1 MGNPAY
7 RSPSFVFSGLSPRL
21 AGGQGNAR
29 FGPLIFL
36 FVARL
41 WRGSMDST
49 KDQAKRRNRVSRE
62 SVLLSPHRA
71 ENHESKSCS

>member
-1 MGNPAY
+1 
-7 RSPSFVFSGLSPRL
+7 
-21 AGGQGNAR
+21 
-29 FGPLIFL
+29 
-36 FVARL
+36 
-41 WRGSMDST
+41 MDST